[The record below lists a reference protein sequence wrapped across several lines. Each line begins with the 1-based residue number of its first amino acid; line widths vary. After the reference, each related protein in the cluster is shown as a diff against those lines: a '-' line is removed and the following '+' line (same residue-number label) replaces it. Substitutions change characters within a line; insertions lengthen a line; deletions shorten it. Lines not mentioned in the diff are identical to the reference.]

1 MRLTHFMKVT
11 GVPPILAPWLRADL
25 QNSSKKQKSAYGKVQ
40 LIKIVFDPNAL
51 TYFFFFLLSSN
62 LIPVFKNICF
72 CTDASGVGY

>member
-1 MRLTHFMKVT
+1 MCLTHFMKVT

-51 TYFFFFLLSSN
+51 TIRVFFFYQVILSQFLK
-62 LIPVFKNICF
+62 IF
-72 CTDASGVGY
+72 ASVPMQVV